1 MKTRFNFAGP
11 IPGRTTVSRS
21 QFTLIELLVVI
32 AIIAILAAMLL
43 PALNS
48 AREKAQLAVCK
59 GNLKQIGL
67 SLNMYAGDYD
77 AMLPDNNG
85 DKAINTYYNFII
97 RSDRWIGL
105 GKLKVVDYKVPDGS
119 ADLAM
124 KQKRPEVYFCP
135 GMEKTTRWKSMEGTS
150 TDYRWGRN
158 GDNAASTYCYVDPY
172 RQYSQYNWLNLG
184 SISPRVASLSGKITN
199 SGKLEDSVR
208 VNAVSALDFYYN
220 SPATSSLEAH
230 QGRVNLLYIGGEVL
244 TSGFNLGMM
253 KLGASDHISCAVYG
267 RWFGPSPELN

>member
-1 MKTRFNFAGP
+1 MKTKTSSTGSVPDTITA
-11 IPGRTTVSRS
+11 SRPD
-21 QFTLIELLVVI
+21 FTLIELLVVI

-48 AREKAQLAVCK
+48 ARDKAQLTVCK

-67 SLNMYAGDYD
+67 ALNMYAGDYN
-77 AMLPDNNG
+77 AMLPNNNG
-85 DKAINTYYNFII
+85 DTAVNTYYNFII
-97 RSDRWIGL
+97 RNDSWIGL
-105 GKLKVVDYKVPDGS
+105 GKLKIVDYKVADNS
-119 ADLAM
+119 ADQAM
-124 KQKRPEVYFCP
+124 KSKRPEVYYCP
-135 GMEKTTRWKSMEGTS
+135 GMEKTTRWKSMAGSS
-150 TDYRWGRN
+150 TDYRWGYN

-172 RQYSQYNWLNLG
+172 RQYSQYNAFNIG
-184 SISPRVASLSGKITN
+184 SLSPRAAPLAGKITN

-253 KLGASDHISCAVYG
+253 KLGAGDHISCAVYG